1 MKTIKF
7 FALILVFF
15 FINTSFIQQVID
27 KDDYYI
33 VISKSNYT
41 LTIYDKENHY
51 VVEYPAVFGNN
62 DKGDKMVEGD
72 RKTPEGTFHI
82 VAKRPHAKWDKFLAL
97 DYPNAESYRRFEERK
112 AQGLIPQNARIGGSI
127 GIHGTWPKEDF
138 AVDAH
143 QNWTLGCV
151 STKNDFIREIYNQ
164 LPVGTRVEIVK

>member
-1 MKTIKF
+1 MRTLKYAIAVAVIFCT
-7 FALILVFF
+7 
-15 FINTSFIQQVID
+15 NTSFTKYSID

-41 LTIYDKENHY
+41 LTIYDKDNNF
-51 VVEYPAVFGNN
+51 VVEYPAVFGSN
-62 DKGDKMVEGD
+62 DQGDKMVEGD

-82 VAKRPHAKWDKFLAL
+82 IAKRAHPKWDKFLAL

-112 AQGLIPQNARIGGSI
+112 AQGLIPQNAKIGGSI
-127 GIHGTWPKEDF
+127 GIHGTWPKEEF

-151 STKNDFIREIYNQ
+151 STKNDFIKEMYNQ
-164 LPVGTRVEIVK
+164 LPVGTRVEIMK

>member
-7 FALILVFF
+7 LAVLIIFFLV
-15 FINTSFIQQVID
+15 NTSFIKQVID

-33 VISKSNYT
+33 VVSKSNYT
-41 LTIYDKENHY
+41 LTIYDKENNF
-51 VVEYPAVFGNN
+51 VVEYPAVFGNS

-82 VAKRPHAKWDKFLAL
+82 ISKRPHPKWDKFLAL
-97 DYPNAESYRRFEERK
+97 DYPTADSYRKFNERK
-112 AQGLIPQNARIGGSI
+112 AQGLIPANARIGGSV
-127 GIHGTWPKEDF
+127 GIHGTWPKEEF